1 MIALNPS
8 LIFCLLSCIHEAKSG
23 WRVNWPLAVWAMYC
37 VAHPND
43 FTCQWRKLKTWW
55 EGKIQSFWKVKTWWE
70 REIPNWEGK
79 DSREGKGPK
88 QKGKI
93 LNPSMS
99 FLFTHETAQNLW
111 PFSYH
116 ACILFQSR
124 CSLQKSAVGSQLW
137 REQASTLS
145 RLQPQSHYFFDEKLS
160 AQAKL
165 IQNEKNW
172 LSD

>member
-55 EGKIQSFWKVKTWWE
+55 EGKIPSFWKVKTWWE

-116 ACILFQSR
+116 ASYFNLAAACK
-124 CSLQKSAVGSQLW
+124 SLQSAANCGESKHQHCLDSNRSHTISSTKSFLHRQS
-137 REQASTLS
+137 LS
-145 RLQPQSHYFFDEKLS
+145 RMRKSG
-160 AQAKL
+160 
-165 IQNEKNW
+165 
-172 LSD
+172 